1 MFLCSFA
8 RSRFT
13 EGRCFNASC
22 TRLTMAMAEWRGA
35 GERSLGRGLT
45 IVLQKSLCSCTNCL
59 GDYIA
64 NVTHVG
70 TSRQPRKN
78 SEVPS
83 SSWRLT
89 GGPCRGFAEFCSNAL
104 AGPTRWSIECII
116 QTRKSNARR
125 HYSLVKMI
133 NPAMAEW
140 RLPRWRE

>member
-1 MFLCSFA
+1 
-8 RSRFT
+8 
-13 EGRCFNASC
+13 
-22 TRLTMAMAEWRGA
+22 MAMAEWRGA

-89 GGPCRGFAEFCSNAL
+89 GGPCKGFAEFRSNAL

-116 QTRKSNARR
+116 
-125 HYSLVKMI
+125 
-133 NPAMAEW
+133 
-140 RLPRWRE
+140 